1 MKNEEVIRRIKLIEK
16 HLNGEC
22 EIQFFNSDDEKW
34 ATLVGNGNDYSIVM
48 YPSAEIREKPQAFE
62 AWVNVY
68 SSFTTYYHSEQ
79 RALDCV
85 GACAIRTA
93 VHMKEVV

>member
-16 HLNGEC
+16 HLNGDVDL
-22 EIQFFNSDDEKW
+22 QFKNIEGEW
-34 ATLVGNGNDYSIVM
+34 VTLIANGNDYSIVM
-48 YPSAEIREKPQAFE
+48 IRNVKIREKPQALE
-62 AWVNVY
+62 AWANMY

-85 GACAIRTA
+85 GSSAIRIA
-93 VHMKEVV
+93 VHMKEVVK